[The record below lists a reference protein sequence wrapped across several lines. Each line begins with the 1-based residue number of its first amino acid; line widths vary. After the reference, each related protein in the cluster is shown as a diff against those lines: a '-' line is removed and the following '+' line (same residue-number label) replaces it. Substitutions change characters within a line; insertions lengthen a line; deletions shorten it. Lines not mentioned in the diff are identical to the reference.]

1 MQAKIILSYLDK
13 HATLKL
19 QHAIFLGF
27 LIQILLP
34 RTLVVGVHVTLLL
47 VSDSAC
53 DQQSAHECRKHQNL
67 YRQHYLLLC
76 LSVTYA
82 RLTVT
87 VNGQS
92 SIYNNEERTGGI
104 AFRLLA
110 RGMPRAN
117 HEANTLKRPYEIISL
132 AIMCYMLHPSSHLY
146 SKMMI

>member
-1 MQAKIILSYLDK
+1 
-13 HATLKL
+13 
-19 QHAIFLGF
+19 
-27 LIQILLP
+27 
-34 RTLVVGVHVTLLL
+34 
-47 VSDSAC
+47 
-53 DQQSAHECRKHQNL
+53 
-67 YRQHYLLLC
+67 LC